1 MRTTRFSERLRTPLF
16 VLAELTVRPFHN
28 IMRTKNPKDSMRLVG
43 FDQTGK
49 VVHEQLMSL
58 YDYYEEL
65 HPVIDENVFRKERG
79 IMRLVGTKFD
89 DAGEVE
95 EEWEN
100 FYTEAGAISSSIER
114 DRHGKIVREERM

>member
-1 MRTTRFSERLRTPLF
+1 
-16 VLAELTVRPFHN
+16 
-28 IMRTKNPKDSMRLVG
+28 MRTKKPKDSMRLVG

-65 HPVIDENVFRKERG
+65 HPVIDENDFRKERG
-79 IMRLVGTKFD
+79 IVRLAGTKFD
-89 DAGEVE
+89 DRGEVE

-100 FYTEAGAISSSIER
+100 FYTEVGAISGSVVR
-114 DRHGKIVREERM
+114 DGHGKVVREDKM